1 MHGIQNP
8 MRFAICNEHWGNA
21 PFEKVC
27 EEAAEC
33 GYQGLELAPFTLKA
47 DPRELDLAD
56 ATRLVRIAHSFG
68 LEIIGL
74 HWLLTKPAW
83 LHITAPDPL
92 LNKDAMKFGQTLA
105 KFCGGLGGKV
115 MVWGSPKARN
125 LLPEWDR
132 EEANKR
138 AVDIVRGVAEVAG
151 QHGVTIAMEPL
162 GRKET
167 NWMNTAAEG
176 IEFCKQVDHPACK
189 LHLDVKAMSD
199 EEKSIPDIIRDS
211 REWFVHF
218 HTNDPNLLGPG
229 MGEVKYEPIIAA
241 LKEVGYNG
249 WLSTEVFKYEMGP
262 KVIAEKSI
270 AYLKQVI
277 AATA

>member
-1 MHGIQNP
+1 
-8 MRFAICNEHWGNA
+8 
-21 PFEKVC
+21 V
-27 EEAAEC
+27 
-33 GYQGLELAPFTLKA
+33 
-47 DPRELDLAD
+47 AD
-56 ATRLVRIAHSFG
+56 AIRLTRIAKSFG

-83 LHITAPDPL
+83 MHITTPDAML
-92 LNKDAMKFGQTLA
+92 RKDAMKFGQQMA
-105 KFCGGLGGKV
+105 RFCGALGGKV

-132 EEANKR
+132 EEATKR
-138 AVDIVRGVAEVAG
+138 AAEVVRGVAEIAG
-151 QHGVTIAMEPL
+151 ENGATLAMEPL

-176 IEFCKQVDHPACK
+176 IDFCKLVDHPACK

-199 EEKSIPDIIRDS
+199 ESKPIPDIILNS
-211 REWFVHF
+211 KEWFVHF

-241 LKEVGYNG
+241 LREVVYNG
-249 WLSTEVFKYEMGP
+249 WLSTEVFDYTLGP
-262 KVIAEKSI
+262 KVIAERSI
-270 AYLKQVI
+270 GYLKEVMSRV
-277 AATA
+277 